1 MHYTPPPRDP
11 KAPPV
16 RINLLSDTQTRPTA
30 GMREAMARAEVG
42 DEQIGDD
49 PTVNQL
55 CERVADLL
63 GKEAAVFM
71 PSGTMCNVAATL
83 VHCRP
88 GDEILAHETA
98 HIIAREGGAHAA
110 LGGFQITPLKGE
122 DGQFSPE
129 AFKAALHPR
138 SRYQPPQTVV
148 SVEQTANIGGGTIWK
163 KAALDEVVE
172 IAKANG
178 MATHMDGA
186 RLLNATVATGISAS
200 DMAAGWDSAWIDF
213 SKGLGAP
220 IGGVIAGSRAF
231 IDEVWRWKQRLGGS
245 MRQAGVCAA
254 ACVYALDHNVDRL
267 AEDHA
272 NARALARGLSQ
283 IAGVE
288 VQQPETNLVFF
299 KPDGAGVSG
308 EKMVAA
314 LRPRGVLLAM
324 MDGRI
329 RACTHLDVTA
339 DDDRGDGRAR
349 QGDRARGVGSGSIAQ
364 KSGTTPPARAGG
376 VVRLQRG
383 DRLAA
388 ATAAAT
394 TATTSAA
401 TTAAG
406 IEQRRIVTRIGVIL
420 GMDSGRGSAAS
431 CGANARTA
439 GQRIVPQPHNA
450 NGSQ

>member
-1 MHYTPPPRDP
+1 MTYYTPSPRDP
-11 KAPPV
+11 AAAPV
-16 RINLLSDTQTRPTA
+16 RINLLSDTQTRPTP
-30 GMREAMARAEVG
+30 GMREAIARAEVG

-49 PTVNQL
+49 PTVNLL

-63 GKEAAVFM
+63 GKQAAVFM

-110 LGGFQITPLKGE
+110 LGGFQITPLSGA
-122 DGQFSPE
+122 DGQFSPDT
-129 AFKAALHPR
+129 FRGALHPR

-163 KAALDEVVE
+163 KAALDEVVQ
-172 IAKANG
+172 IAKQHD

-186 RLLNATVATGISAS
+186 RLLNACVATGISAR

-220 IGGVIAGSRAF
+220 VGGVIAGSHDF
-231 IDEVWRWKQRLGGS
+231 IDEIWRWKQRLGGS

-254 ACVYALDHNVDRL
+254 ACVYALDHHVDRL
-267 AEDHA
+267 ADDHA

-283 IAGVE
+283 IQGIE

-299 KPDGAGVSG
+299 KPGGAGVSG
-308 EKMVAA
+308 DDMIKA
-314 LRPRGVLLAM
+314 LRQRGVLLAM

-329 RACTHLDVTA
+329 RACTHLDVSA
-339 DDDRGDGRAR
+339 DMIEEMVGLVREIVRRA
-349 QGDRARGVGSGSIAQ
+349 
-364 KSGTTPPARAGG
+364 
-376 VVRLQRG
+376 
-383 DRLAA
+383 
-388 ATAAAT
+388 
-394 TATTSAA
+394 
-401 TTAAG
+401 
-406 IEQRRIVTRIGVIL
+406 
-420 GMDSGRGSAAS
+420 
-431 CGANARTA
+431 
-439 GQRIVPQPHNA
+439 
-450 NGSQ
+450 